1 MAVIALKQ
9 LYYNPDNSTDFHRMY
24 RVIFGNIISQTVHKG
39 LVLNPVNPKTLLLPV
54 NAYFA
59 ET

>member
-1 MAVIALKQ
+1 MTVLALKQ
-9 LYYNPDNSTDFHRMY
+9 LYYNPDNRTDFHSMY
-24 RVIFGNIISQTVHKG
+24 RIRFGKLFSLTVHKG
-39 LVLNPVNPKTLLLPV
+39 LLLNPVNPKTLLLPV